1 MANANVAFG
10 LKPVRYASGAP
21 YNGAVNSYFVPA
33 TDSTPLFIGDP
44 VIIAG
49 SADPATGA
57 STITRAT
64 AAGGNRITGVVQGF
78 VPSPSVVSVGYRAA
92 STDCYVLVADDPDLL
107 FEIQEDAVGG
117 ALALASIGLNADLI
131 AASGSTTT
139 KRSGFQLDTST
150 AATTATLQLR
160 IERFVNRADNEAAS
174 ANAKVLVRIN
184 LPTQTGAAGSLG
196 V

>member
-1 MANANVAFG
+1 MPNANIATG
-10 LKPVRYASGAP
+10 LRPVRYASGAP
-21 YNGAVNSYFVPA
+21 YNGSASTYFAPA
-33 TDSTPLFIGDP
+33 SDGTALFIGDP

-49 SADPATGA
+49 SADAT
-57 STITRAT
+57 
-64 AAGGNRITGVVQGF
+64 TG
-78 VPSPSVVSVGYRAA
+78 
-92 STDCYVLVADDPDLL
+92 

-117 ALALASIGLNADLI
+117 ALAVTGIGLNADLI
-131 AASGSTTT
+131 AASGSTVT

-160 IERFVNRADNEAAS
+160 IERFVNRADNDIGA

-184 LPTQTGAAGSLG
+184 LPTQTGAAGSTG

>member
-1 MANANVAFG
+1 MPNANVAFG

-21 YNGAVNSYFVPA
+21 YNGAVNAYSVPA
-33 TDSTPLFIGDP
+33 ADATALYIGDP
-44 VIIAG
+44 VTITG
-49 SADPATGA
+49 TADLATGTA
-57 STITRAT
+57 QVTRAT

-78 VPSPSVVSVGYRAA
+78 VPTPLIVASGFRAA
-92 STDCYVLVADDPDLL
+92 STDAIVLVADDPDLL
-107 FEIQEDAVGG
+107 FEIQEDGVGG
-117 ALALASIGLNADLI
+117 ALALASVGLNADLI
-131 AASGSTTT
+131 AGTGNAST

-160 IERFVNRADNEAAS
+160 IERFVNRADNEPAA

-184 LPTQTGAAGSLG
+184 QSTQTGAAGSLG